1 MRQLVFKDLYFLR
14 AIWIFC
20 LGFPALLFI
29 TNPSNSHIF
38 SVSSLLSV
46 IVSILLSVGSDEKN
60 DSEKIIASLPIE
72 RKEIIIAKYM
82 TFIISTIIAIVLTTA
97 ATWIIRGMTL
107 IEDIRV
113 YHPYFY
119 IELKWYTV
127 LGGIIVS
134 FIYIALFLP
143 VYYGTDSKII
153 RGLFA
158 IGLII
163 PTTLIPLFVIDEGE
177 NRVEDSFGD
186 WIMNLS
192 HVGVSIVGIA
202 GLAVIYIV
210 SMFIA
215 IKLYEKRDI

>member
-14 AIWIFC
+14 AMWIFC
-20 LGFPALLFI
+20 LGFPAFLFI
-29 TNPSNSHIF
+29 TNPSNSNIF
-38 SVSSLLSV
+38 SVSCLISV
-46 IVSILLSVGSDEKN
+46 IVSLLLSVGSDEKN
-60 DSEKIIASLPIE
+60 GSEKIIASLPIE
-72 RKEIIIAKYM
+72 RKGIIIAKYM

-163 PTTLIPLFVIDEGE
+163 PTTLIPLFVIDGEE

-202 GLAVIYIV
+202 GLAVIYII

-215 IKLYEKRDI
+215 IKLYEKRDV

>member
-1 MRQLVFKDLYFLR
+1 MRQFVFKDLYFLR
-14 AIWIFC
+14 TMWIFC
-20 LGFPALLFI
+20 LGFSACLFI
-29 TNPSNSHIF
+29 TNPSDSSIF
-38 SVSSLLSV
+38 AVSCLISVMVSLLLSV
-46 IVSILLSVGSDEKN
+46 AADEKN
-60 DSEKIIASLPIE
+60 GSEKIIASLPIE
-72 RKEIIIAKYM
+72 RKDIIIAKYM
-82 TFIISTIIAIVLTTA
+82 TFIITTIIAIVLTT
-97 ATWIIRGMTL
+97 TVVWVMRGMTS

-119 IELKWYTV
+119 IELKWYIV
-127 LGGIIVS
+127 LRGIIVP

-143 VYYGTDSKII
+143 VYYGIESKII

-163 PTTLIPLFVIDEGE
+163 PTTLIPLFVIDGGE

-192 HVGVSIVGIA
+192 HVGICMVGLV
-202 GLAVIYIV
+202 GLAVMYIA

>member
-14 AIWIFC
+14 AMWIFC
-20 LGFPALLFI
+20 LGFSAFLFI
-29 TNPSNSHIF
+29 TNPSDSSIF
-38 SVSSLLSV
+38 SVSCLISV
-46 IVSILLSVGSDEKN
+46 IVSILLSVGADEKN
-60 DSEKIIASLPIE
+60 GSEKIIASLPIE
-72 RKEIIIAKYM
+72 RKDIIIARYM
-82 TFIISTIIAIVLTTA
+82 TFIIIAIIAIVLTT
-97 ATWIIRGMTL
+97 TVVWIMRGMTV

-119 IELKWYTV
+119 IELKWYSV
-127 LGGIIVS
+127 LRGIIVP
-134 FIYIALFLP
+134 FIYIALYLP
-143 VYYGTDSKII
+143 IYYGAGSKII
-153 RGLFA
+153 RSLFA

-163 PTTLIPLFVIDEGE
+163 PTTLIPLFVIDGGE

-192 HVGVSIVGIA
+192 HVGICMMGIV
-202 GLAVIYIV
+202 GLAVMYIA

>member
-14 AIWIFC
+14 TMWIFC
-20 LGFPALLFI
+20 LVFSACLFI
-29 TNPSNSHIF
+29 TNPSDPTVF
-38 SVSSLLSV
+38 SASCLISVMVSLQLS
-46 IVSILLSVGSDEKN
+46 IAADEKN
-60 DSEKIIASLPIE
+60 GSEKIIASLPIDWNN
-72 RKEIIIAKYM
+72 IVTSKYI
-82 TFIISTIIAIVLTTA
+82 TFIIVTIIAIVLTT
-97 ATWIIRGMTL
+97 TVVWSMRGMTV

-127 LGGIIVS
+127 LRSIITP
-134 FIYIALFLP
+134 FTYIALFLP

-153 RGLFA
+153 RGICA

-163 PTTLIPLFVIDEGE
+163 PTTLIPLFVIDGGE

-192 HVGVSIVGIA
+192 HVGICMVGLF
-202 GLAVIYIV
+202 GLAVMYIA